1 MRNQDVQDYGES
13 LIFRIQQENRWNG
26 GFFVPKILLR
36 IRLNNSIMGRMRRP
50 VFLIL
55 VILSGLNIFAWSIV
69 HDASNSDS
77 LEVIFFDVGQ
87 GDAIFIQT
95 PHQGLGGGHQIL
107 IDGGPDS
114 AVLEKLGREMPFWD
128 RTIDLI
134 VLTHPEHDHI
144 AGLLEVLKRYE
155 VKNILWTGV
164 VRDTAE
170 FREWEKLTAEEE
182 AEIIIAKSL
191 LRIDLNNSS
200 FSNSY
205 IDVLYPFEDLS
216 GQEIKRA
223 NNTSVV
229 AKLVCGEKS
238 FLLTGDIEKSVEKE
252 LLESGADIDS
262 DVLKVAHHGSK
273 TSSAEEF
280 VEKVSPEIAV
290 ISAGK
295 NNSYGHPHAET
306 LATLS
311 KYGINVLRTDEL
323 GDVKILCGSRSL
335 KLK

>member
-69 HDASNSDS
+69 HDASNPDS

-87 GDAIFIQT
+87 GDAIFIKTAQSR
-95 PHQGLGGGHQIL
+95 QIL

-170 FREWEKLTAEEE
+170 FREWEKLIEEE
-182 AEIIIAKSL
+182 NAEIITAESL
-191 LRIDLNNSS
+191 LRIS

-238 FLLTGDIEKSVEKE
+238 FLLTGDIEKSVEKK

-295 NNSYGHPHAET
+295 QNAFGHPHPET
-306 LATLS
+306 LETLS

-323 GDVKILCGSRSL
+323 GDVKILCDSRSL
-335 KLK
+335 KLR